1 MLKKCKLIYE
11 KVPELKDK
19 KWKEFC
25 IGEIFE
31 LKKENVLMLQF
42 LIMEK
47 YHMLVLPIEIMV
59 YWNLSMLQIKCYQMK
74 IV

>member
-31 LKKENVLMLQF
+31 LKKRKMF
-42 LIMEK
+42 
-47 YHMLVLPIEIMV
+47 
-59 YWNLSMLQIKCYQMK
+59 
-74 IV
+74 